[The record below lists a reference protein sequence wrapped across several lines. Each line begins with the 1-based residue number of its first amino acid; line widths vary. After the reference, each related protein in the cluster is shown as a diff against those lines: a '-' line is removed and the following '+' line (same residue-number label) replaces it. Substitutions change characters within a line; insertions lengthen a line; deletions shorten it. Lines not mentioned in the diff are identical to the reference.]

1 MAGTRVARRDS
12 HSGAKLAGQ
21 AGEGGEGSALGLS
34 RGSVVGQGRH
44 AGCQNG
50 RARHTHSIA
59 HCRTCTR
66 TNHTPS
72 VPGDKHTDTPP
83 TVLRHN
89 RTCRHK
95 AGRHARVMGG
105 QKKQNVRVNNEAL
118 FFLSLVLTKIKCF
131 HEASTFLK
139 QQRSMGENQ
148 QPHACSKGIY
158 IQVDVS
164 HRLVLGAVRTDPL
177 PTDSKRRPQCSCIHS
192 RPLKQCP
199 TSNRG
204 ECNCRE
210 VRRIYS
216 RQSVIFISI
225 SHTHKKA
232 PTTSKQHLKDN
243 YHIHTKAQLMLT
255 NAQHFGSESPMYC

>member
-1 MAGTRVARRDS
+1 MHHTNSENNPPCKIRPRTQAACGDHSLAPSLLEADVAATVAGTRVARRDS

-95 AGRHARVMGG
+95 AGRHARKVMGG

-118 FFLSLVLTKIKCF
+118 FFLSLSF
-131 HEASTFLK
+131 
-139 QQRSMGENQ
+139 
-148 QPHACSKGIY
+148 
-158 IQVDVS
+158 
-164 HRLVLGAVRTDPL
+164 
-177 PTDSKRRPQCSCIHS
+177 
-192 RPLKQCP
+192 
-199 TSNRG
+199 
-204 ECNCRE
+204 
-210 VRRIYS
+210 
-216 RQSVIFISI
+216 
-225 SHTHKKA
+225 
-232 PTTSKQHLKDN
+232 
-243 YHIHTKAQLMLT
+243 
-255 NAQHFGSESPMYC
+255 